1 MAPPS
6 LPRSNFGTA
15 SLVERKDAIPLV
27 ELDEDQGAEVA
38 VEDTSVIKTP
48 DLSIELEED
57 GGVVVD
63 FDPRAET
70 SDSGDFFANLAEDVE
85 DRELAR
91 ISSDLLEEYETN
103 KNGRKDWEEAYS
115 TGLELLGFKY
125 EERAQPFRGAT
136 GVTHPLLAEAV
147 TQFQAQAFNELLPAG
162 GPVRTEIVG
171 KVTPEAE
178 DQAERV
184 RHFMNYQITC
194 VMKYTTTIFCVGR

>member
-63 FDPRAET
+63 FDPRAEK

-147 TQFQAQAFNELLPAG
+147 TQFQAQAFNELLRFAQ
-162 GPVRTEIVG
+162 
-171 KVTPEAE
+171 KL
-178 DQAERV
+178 
-184 RHFMNYQITC
+184 
-194 VMKYTTTIFCVGR
+194 